1 MTNNTNTNNSND
13 NLDDFTTEIQSDET
27 IPPWVEESCH
37 GVTSDDAL
45 LQNTLVEFVF
55 TFADEDTRRDWEA
68 TFSPDDPDNYE
79 GGDDDGDCDGPD
91 AADPGDL
98 VFDSESG
105 EWYEPRTT
113 GRDAH

>member
-1 MTNNTNTNNSND
+1 MTNNFNNT
-13 NLDDFTTEIQSDET
+13 DDFDTQIQSDEFVY
-27 IPPWVEESCH
+27 PWVDESCH

-45 LQNTLVEFVF
+45 LQNAL
-55 TFADEDTRRDWEA
+55 RDHVLDGESVDDDA
-68 TFSPDDPDNYE
+68 CAIFSPDDPDNYDPCE
-79 GGDDDGDCDGPD
+79 DGDCDGPD

-105 EWYEPRTT
+105 EWYEPCAT